1 MRKLI
6 VSLGVAALVSAPAA
20 LAKERNVA
28 MTAAPVAPK
37 AGQAWTATITVKVD
51 GRLFASRGSTPAVR
65 IIRADGKAITVVST
79 STARP
84 GVYRAR
90 LMFPTAGMWRV
101 LVVDR
106 STGRSYEFHRMQVRA
121 T

>member
-6 VSLGVAALVSAPAA
+6 VLLAGAALVAAPAA
-20 LAKERNVA
+20 IAKERNVT
-28 MTAAPVAPK
+28 MTGAPLAAK
-37 AGQAWTATITVKVD
+37 AGQAWTATIAVKMD
-51 GRLFASRGSTPAVR
+51 GRYAIGKAPVVRLINHTKALTIASTP
-65 IIRADGKAITVVST
+65 
-79 STARP
+79 TARA
-84 GVYRAR
+84 GIYRAR

-106 STGRSYEFHRMQVRA
+106 ETGRSYEFQRMRVRA

>member
-6 VSLGVAALVSAPAA
+6 VLLAGAALVSAPAA
-20 LAKERNVA
+20 LAKERNVT
-28 MTAAPVAPK
+28 MVGAPLAPK
-37 AGQAWTATITVKVD
+37 AGQAWTATIAVKMD
-51 GRLFASRGSTPAVR
+51 GHYAIGKSPAVR
-65 IIRADGKAITVVST
+65 LINGAKALTVLSRP
-79 STARP
+79 TARA
-84 GVYRAR
+84 GIYRAR

-106 STGRSYEFHRMQVRA
+106 ETGRSYEFHRMRVRA

>member
-6 VSLGVAALVSAPAA
+6 VLLAGAALVSAPVA
-20 LAKERNVA
+20 LAKERNVS
-28 MTAAPVAPK
+28 MIGAPLAPK
-37 AGQAWTATITVKVD
+37 AGQAWTATIAVKMD
-51 GRLFASRGSTPAVR
+51 GRYTVGKSPAVR
-65 IIRADGKAITVVST
+65 LINGTRALTILSMP
-79 STARP
+79 TARA
-84 GVYRAR
+84 GIYRAR

-106 STGRSYEFHRMQVRA
+106 ETGRSYEFHRMTVRA

>member
-6 VSLGVAALVSAPAA
+6 VLLAGAALVSAPAA
-20 LAKERNVA
+20 LAKERNVT
-28 MTAAPVAPK
+28 MVGAPVAPK
-37 AGQAWTATITVKVD
+37 AGQAWTATIAVKMD
-51 GRLFASRGSTPAVR
+51 GHYTIGKSPAVR
-65 IIRADGKAITVVST
+65 LINGTKALTVLST
-79 STARP
+79 PTARA
-84 GVYRAR
+84 GIYRAR

-106 STGRSYEFHRMQVRA
+106 ETGRSYEFHRMRVRA